1 MLPGLRRNL
10 ALTPGFPFSS
20 QKYRYTNQLFYIDYR
35 YVQKYKNCAFI
46 YLNEKTVIRQ
56 WGLFPALDRL
66 ISLII
71 AIKFDQTLVVCHV
84 IPSSVKVT
92 FQVVSKFIAY
102 TAVIYF
108 YLVKIKLWIPLSH
121 TSSLDI
127 YKILLFHL
135 FYTKIVCILYI
146 HKSGLH

>member
-56 WGLFPALDRL
+56 WGYFQLWIDQFHLL
-66 ISLII
+66 SQSNS
-71 AIKFDQTLVVCHV
+71 IKHWSYVMSFRV
-84 IPSSVKVT
+84 IPSSVKIT

-108 YLVKIKLWIPLSH
+108 HLVKIKLWIPLSH

-135 FYTKIVCILYI
+135 FYTKIYTV
-146 HKSGLH
+146 HT